1 MLYWGPLLAVNSYR
15 PSQLHRSQRQSVK
28 PREREAEKAHPNSG
42 FATPESIAPKPSTL
56 GAPLVWHAL
65 RRLQALLLTPD
76 QLRSRS
82 ASTTLNLFDGHQDIQ
97 LRPGDACPVPNP
109 DRWRNALAV
118 VSGVGMEAN
127 MNAAF
132 SFLIS
137 VGIIAF
143 GIWIVAGTIAAGSPL
158 AWALMG
164 LLTVIV
170 GSISLYQ
177 ATRDV
182 KTA

>member
-1 MLYWGPLLAVNSYR
+1 MHA
-15 PSQLHRSQRQSVK
+15 RSPTRT
-28 PREREAEKAHPNSG
+28 AG
-42 FATPESIAPKPSTL
+42 
-56 GAPLVWHAL
+56 GM
-65 RRLQALLLTPD
+65 
-76 QLRSRS
+76 
-82 ASTTLNLFDGHQDIQ
+82 
-97 LRPGDACPVPNP
+97 
-109 DRWRNALAV
+109 RWRFFLMLEWEV
-118 VSGVGMEAN
+118 IMD
-127 MNAAF
+127 AAF

-164 LLTVIV
+164 LFTVTV

-182 KTA
+182 KIA

>member
-1 MLYWGPLLAVNSYR
+1 MGVRTYSY
-15 PSQLHRSQRQSVK
+15 
-28 PREREAEKAHPNSG
+28 
-42 FATPESIAPKPSTL
+42 
-56 GAPLVWHAL
+56 
-65 RRLQALLLTPD
+65 D
-76 QLRSRS
+76 
-82 ASTTLNLFDGHQDIQ
+82 
-97 LRPGDACPVPNP
+97 PGDACPVPNS
-109 DRWRNALAV
+109 DRRRNALAV
-118 VSGVGMEAN
+118 LSDVGIMD
-127 MNAAF
+127 AAF

-182 KTA
+182 KIA